1 MMKASG
7 AWFPNG
13 HTRGRVELKLFCF
26 PYAGGTAS
34 IFRDWANHLPSTIQ
48 VIPVDLP
55 GRGRRITEPPFIG
68 YQALLEALAEA
79 MPPLL
84 DTPFA
89 FFGHSMGAIIAFE
102 LARYLR
108 REYGREPH
116 ALFPAG
122 RRAPHVPDTDPV
134 TYNLPHDKF
143 IEELRRIDG
152 TPSETF
158 EHAELMELMVP
169 LLRADFQLV
178 QTYEYLD
185 GDPLSCPIFA
195 YGGLQDDE
203 ETRERMMKWKEQTI
217 SRFKLHMLPGGH
229 FFLRSSQALLLKML
243 ARDIYEAVVH

>member
-1 MMKASG
+1 MMKAPG

-13 HTRGRVELKLFCF
+13 DARGRVELKLFCF

-55 GRGRRITEPPFIG
+55 GRGRRFTEPPFIG

-108 REYGREPH
+108 REYGRV
-116 ALFPAG
+116 A
-122 RRAPHVPDTDPV
+122 
-134 TYNLPHDKF
+134 
-143 IEELRRIDG
+143 
-152 TPSETF
+152 
-158 EHAELMELMVP
+158 
-169 LLRADFQLV
+169 
-178 QTYEYLD
+178 
-185 GDPLSCPIFA
+185 
-195 YGGLQDDE
+195 
-203 ETRERMMKWKEQTI
+203 REREEALVTQW
-217 SRFKLHMLPGGH
+217 LHEHWPRIKKRPGGGKH
-229 FFLRSSQALLLKML
+229 
-243 ARDIYEAVVH
+243 